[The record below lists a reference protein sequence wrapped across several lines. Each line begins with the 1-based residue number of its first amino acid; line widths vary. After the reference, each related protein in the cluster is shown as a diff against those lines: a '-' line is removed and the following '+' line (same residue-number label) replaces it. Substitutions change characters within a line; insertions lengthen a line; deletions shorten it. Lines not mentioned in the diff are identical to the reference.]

1 MRGHSVDPKVSSQKP
16 DIEGGLPKKG
26 GLGQFTDL
34 RGGLVRKKG
43 GGGEVFLKWGVL
55 TPLETINL
63 PKQNDFLNCITGFSS
78 K

>member
-1 MRGHSVDPKVSSQKP
+1 MRGHSVDPKVSSHKP

-43 GGGEVFLKWGVL
+43 GGGVFEMGG
-55 TPLETINL
+55 
-63 PKQNDFLNCITGFSS
+63 LNPSRNY
-78 K
+78 